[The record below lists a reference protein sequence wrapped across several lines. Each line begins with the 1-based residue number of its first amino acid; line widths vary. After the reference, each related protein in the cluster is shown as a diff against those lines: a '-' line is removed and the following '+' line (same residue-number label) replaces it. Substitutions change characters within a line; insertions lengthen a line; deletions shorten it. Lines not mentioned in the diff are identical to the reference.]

1 MPSLPSSGPM
11 SIGTLNGFFGGS
23 GTSLSNF
30 YRGGG
35 RVPSTRT
42 STVTVREPSSGE
54 YWNGNYQWRVYSDY
68 YGVQAIV
75 LWGNDANNPN
85 VSNINEYAT
94 SVTAGGYTYY
104 RGNYRASIYTGDESP
119 ELMWEEYGIFRT
131 YLSTVT
137 TAINTGVP
145 SSGTISLSNFYGAEN
160 S

>member
-1 MPSLPSSGPM
+1 MPSLPTSGAM

-35 RVPSTRT
+35 RVPTTRT
-42 STVTVREPSSGE
+42 STVTIREPSSGDL
-54 YWNGNYQWRVYSDY
+54 YQGGYEWRVNSFESQVFWGGNGTGLGNETTY
-68 YGVQAIV
+68 Y
-75 LWGNDANNPN
+75 
-85 VSNINEYAT
+85 T
-94 SVTAGGYTYY
+94 SVTLSGITYF
-104 RGNYRASIYTGDESP
+104 RGSFRADISDGEGV
-119 ELMWEEYGIFRT
+119 LQWQEYGIFRT
-131 YLSTVT
+131 YPSTVT

>member
-1 MPSLPSSGPM
+1 MPALPTSGTM

-23 GTSLSNF
+23 GTALSNF
-30 YRGGG
+30 YRGGA

-54 YWNGNYQWRVYSDY
+54 LFNGGYEWRVDSFQST
-68 YGVQAIV
+68 VI
-75 LWGNDANNPN
+75 WGGNSTGLGSGTTN
-85 VSNINEYAT
+85 YT
-94 SVTAGGYTYY
+94 SVTLSGITYF
-104 RGNYRASIYTGDESP
+104 RGSLRANIFDGEGVLLWS
-119 ELMWEEYGIFRT
+119 EYGIFRT
-131 YLSTVT
+131 YPSTVT

>member
-1 MPSLPSSGPM
+1 MPALPTSGPM

-23 GTSLSNF
+23 GTALSNF

-35 RVPSTRT
+35 RVPTTRT

-54 YWNGNYQWRVYSDY
+54 NFNGSFQWRVDSFQSTVIWGGDSTGLGSDTTNY
-68 YGVQAIV
+68 
-75 LWGNDANNPN
+75 
-85 VSNINEYAT
+85 T
-94 SVTAGGYTYY
+94 SVTLGGNPTNITYF
-104 RGNYRASIYTGDESP
+104 RGSLRVNIFDNEGVLLWS
-119 ELMWEEYGIFRT
+119 EYGIFRT
-131 YLSTVT
+131 YPSTVT